1 MRENNERTINNG
13 TSFKCGTSNET
24 KGIDLSK
31 IKVYLGNDDELN
43 GVHNAWYCELVE
55 NNGEE
60 ENNCI
65 VKLINENIG
74 NNVEENEKFI
84 LIS

>member
-1 MRENNERTINNG
+1 MNEQLTMEKILNVALAM
-13 TSFKCGTSNET
+13 KQ

-31 IKVYLGNDDELN
+31 IKVFLGNDDELN
-43 GVHNAWYCELVE
+43 GIHNAWYCELVE
-55 NNGEE
+55 NDGEE
-60 ENNCI
+60 ENNYI
-65 VKLINENIG
+65 VDLINENIG

>member
-1 MRENNERTINNG
+1 MNEQLTMEQVLNVALAM
-13 TSFKCGTSNET
+13 KQ

-31 IKVYLGNDDELN
+31 IKVFLGNDDELN

-65 VKLINENIG
+65 VDLINENIG

>member
-1 MRENNERTINNG
+1 MNTQLTMQSILEVALKLEEQG
-13 TSFKCGTSNET
+13 L
-24 KGIDLSK
+24 DLSK
-31 IKVYLGNDDELN
+31 IRVFLGNDDELN

-60 ENNCI
+60 ENNFI
-65 VKLINENIG
+65 VDLINENIG
-74 NNVEENEKFI
+74 NNVKKNEKFI

>member
-1 MRENNERTINNG
+1 MNKQLTMEKFLNVALAI
-13 TSFKCGTSNET
+13 KQ

-31 IKVYLGNDDELN
+31 IKVFLGNDDELN

-65 VKLINENIG
+65 VELINENIG

>member
-1 MRENNERTINNG
+1 MNTQLTMQSILEVALKLEEQG
-13 TSFKCGTSNET
+13 L
-24 KGIDLSK
+24 DLSK
-31 IKVYLGNDDELN
+31 IRVFLGNDDELN
-43 GVHNAWYCELVE
+43 GIHNAWYCELVE
-55 NNGEE
+55 NDGEE

-65 VKLINENIG
+65 VELINEDIG

>member
-1 MRENNERTINNG
+1 MNTQL
-13 TSFKCGTSNET
+13 TMQ
-24 KGIDLSK
+24 GILEVALKLEKQGLDLSK
-31 IKVYLGNDDELN
+31 LKVYLGNDDELN

-65 VKLINENIG
+65 VELINENIG

>member
-1 MRENNERTINNG
+1 MNTQLTMQNILEVALKLEKQG
-13 TSFKCGTSNET
+13 L
-24 KGIDLSK
+24 DLSK
-31 IKVYLGNDDELN
+31 IRVYLGDDDELN

-60 ENNCI
+60 KNNCI
-65 VKLINENIG
+65 VDLINENIG

>member
-1 MRENNERTINNG
+1 MITQLTMQNILEVALKLEEQG
-13 TSFKCGTSNET
+13 L
-24 KGIDLSK
+24 DLSK
-31 IKVYLGNDDELN
+31 LRVYLGDDDELN
-43 GVHNAWYCELVE
+43 GVHNAWYCELIE

-65 VKLINENIG
+65 VDLINENIG

>member
-1 MRENNERTINNG
+1 MNEQLTMEKILNVALAM
-13 TSFKCGTSNET
+13 KQ

-31 IKVYLGNDDELN
+31 IKVFLGNDDELN

-55 NNGEE
+55 NDGEE

-65 VKLINENIG
+65 VDLINENIG

>member
-1 MRENNERTINNG
+1 MNKQLTMEKILNMALAM
-13 TSFKCGTSNET
+13 KQ

-31 IKVYLGNDDELN
+31 IKVFLGNDDELN
-43 GVHNAWYCELVE
+43 GIHNAWYCELVE
-55 NNGEE
+55 NDGEE

-65 VKLINENIG
+65 VDLINENIG

>member
-1 MRENNERTINNG
+1 MNTQLTMQSILEVALKLEKQG
-13 TSFKCGTSNET
+13 L
-24 KGIDLSK
+24 DLSK
-31 IKVYLGNDDELN
+31 LRVYLGDDDELN

-55 NNGEE
+55 NDGEE
-60 ENNCI
+60 ENNYI
-65 VKLINENIG
+65 VDLINENIG

>member
-1 MRENNERTINNG
+1 MNTQLTMQSILEVALKLEKQG
-13 TSFKCGTSNET
+13 L
-24 KGIDLSK
+24 DLSK
-31 IKVYLGNDDELN
+31 IKVFLGDDDELN
-43 GVHNAWYCELVE
+43 GVHNAWCCELVE

-60 ENNCI
+60 ENNY
-65 VKLINENIG
+65 VVDLINENIG

>member
-1 MRENNERTINNG
+1 MNEQLTMEKNLNVALAM
-13 TSFKCGTSNET
+13 KQ

-31 IKVYLGNDDELN
+31 IKVFLGNDDELN
-43 GVHNAWYCELVE
+43 GIHNAWYCELVE
-55 NNGEE
+55 NDGEE

-65 VKLINENIG
+65 VNLINENIG

>member
-1 MRENNERTINNG
+1 MNTQLTMQSILEVALKLKEQG
-13 TSFKCGTSNET
+13 L
-24 KGIDLSK
+24 DLSK
-31 IKVYLGNDDELN
+31 IRVYLGDDDELN

-55 NNGEE
+55 NDGEE
-60 ENNCI
+60 ESNCI
-65 VKLINENIG
+65 VDLINENIG

>member
-1 MRENNERTINNG
+1 MNIQLTMQSILEVALKLKKQG
-13 TSFKCGTSNET
+13 L
-24 KGIDLSK
+24 DLSK
-31 IKVYLGNDDELN
+31 LRVYLGDDDELN

-55 NNGEE
+55 NDGEE

-65 VKLINENIG
+65 VDLINENIG